1 MSPELKE
8 STSVVVELF
17 VKPSGNRY
25 GLHIFVMNI
34 RVLREVLLDE
44 DLLRM
49 TMDDNRPDAVPV
61 HIWVEPSSY
70 HCVIVGLGLP
80 VVNSSA
86 ESVHVPAM
94 R

>member
-25 GLHIFVMNI
+25 CLHIFVMNI

-44 DLLRM
+44 DLSRM
-49 TMDDNRPDAVPV
+49 AVDYNRPDQV
-61 HIWVEPSSY
+61 
-70 HCVIVGLGLP
+70 LT
-80 VVNSSA
+80 SA
-86 ESVHVPAM
+86 L
-94 R
+94 